1 MADAILSSYSIKDD
15 EIMKLPTLHRLV
27 WKGKTRSVLKY
38 LSFKEKKIK
47 VNKKDWLLR

>member
-1 MADAILSSYSIKDD
+1 MANTILSSYSIKDD
-15 EIMKLPTLHRLV
+15 EVIKLPTLHRFV

-47 VNKKDWLLR
+47 VNKKDWMLR